1 MLKSIEGFFVALT
14 VKENLMIRNVNRQ
27 DASAIA
33 DIYNHYIQNTTIT
46 FAEELVSK
54 EGIEREIE
62 QKLNEGLPWLVYEID
77 GHVYGYA
84 YASRWK
90 TRSAYRRSVEVTVYL
105 APNKIGNGIGKR
117 LYIDLLARLKTSGFH
132 SVLGG
137 ISLPNQTSEK
147 FHESFGFSKVGELKE
162 VGYKFGSYIDVAYWQ
177 LILS

>member
-1 MLKSIEGFFVALT
+1 MLKSIEGFFVALMG
-14 VKENLMIRNVNRQ
+14 KKNSMIRSVNRQ

-33 DIYNHYIQNTTIT
+33 DIYNHYILNTTIT

-62 QKLNEGLPWLVYEID
+62 QKLNEGLPWLVYETA

-105 APNKIGNGIGKR
+105 APNKIGNAIAKR
-117 LYIDLLARLKTSGFH
+117 LYMDLLPRLKSCGFH

-137 ISLPNQTSEK
+137 ISLPNLTSEK
-147 FHESFGFSKVGELKE
+147 FHESFGFSKG
-162 VGYKFGSYIDVAYWQ
+162 GGN
-177 LILS
+177 